1 MTKFEQISSFK
12 KNSSFRGASDACEPG
27 IQNHAQIPHLD
38 SGPAPSAC
46 PGMTEVSR
54 RAVLLGSGAVVV
66 SVGAAVSLDTVLS
79 INAAHA
85 QGAKPPL
92 TPDQLSSYIAVN
104 ADGSVSAY
112 FGKMDMGHGLHVAI
126 GQIVAEELDVAFGRV
141 TVIMGDTAT
150 SVNQG
155 GASGSTGIQLG
166 GKQMRVAAAEARR
179 VLVEMAAGLLSTP
192 AGKLLVKD
200 GMVSVRDDAS
210 KRVSYAQMI
219 GGKYFNVQLDWN
231 KKYGNPLY
239 APGKAQPKKPSE
251 HTIVGQPIKRTD
263 VAPKVFAQEDFVTDV
278 KVPGMVHARMIR
290 PPVAGAVPVRV
301 DDSALRNIPGARA
314 VWDKGFLGVV
324 ADKEWDAIR
333 ATEKLKVEWSQVTP
347 PFPDQATLYDHIR
360 QAPPRM
366 RKVEKENGNI
376 DEAFK
381 SAAKVIEAEYEWPF
395 QSHASMGPACA
406 LVEIKDGQGTTQ
418 VTCWSATQKSHF
430 VQQGL
435 ALTLGM
441 PADKVRVIHT
451 MGPGS
456 YGRNDADDCA
466 MDAAVLAKAVG
477 RPVRLQYMRDQG
489 TGWDPKGP
497 ASTHKARAALDAAGK
512 VTAYEFSSKG
522 FSRVDVNTNGGHPWD
537 TLAGQTL
544 GVALKS
550 GDGFGV
556 PAESYAFDNKRLS
569 WETIAPLL
577 DRASPLRSA
586 HLRDPVGPQI
596 HFASESFIDEV
607 AAAVG
612 ADAIEFRLRHIK
624 EPRDVAVIK
633 AAAEKAKWE
642 TRPSPRRDQTGD
654 KVSGRGIA
662 YAQRNGTRV
671 AVIAE
676 VDVDRSTGKIW
687 ARKFTVAHD
696 CGQIINPD
704 GLTKCI
710 EGNIVQGV
718 SRTLWEEVKFDN
730 KAVTSVDWLTYP
742 ILDITETPAEVNV
755 VLINHPEIEPSGAG
769 EPSIRPVAAAIAN
782 AIFDATGVRIRRVP
796 FSPEHVK
803 AALS

>member
-1 MTKFEQISSFK
+1 MTKFEKTSSF
-12 KNSSFRGASDACEPG
+12 
-27 IQNHAQIPHLD
+27 
-38 SGPAPSAC
+38 
-46 PGMTEVSR
+46 TR
-54 RAVLLGSGAVVV
+54 RSVLLGGGALVV
-66 SVGAAVSLDTVLS
+66 SIGAAISLETVLS
-79 INAAHA
+79 ISAAYA

-104 ADGSVSAY
+104 ADGSVSAF

-126 GQIVAEELDVAFGRV
+126 GQMVAEELDVPFRNV
-141 TVIMGDTAT
+141 KVIMGDTAT

-166 GKQMRVAAAEARR
+166 GKQMRMAAAEARR

-192 AGKLLVKD
+192 VDKLNVND
-200 GMVSVRDDAS
+200 GVVSAADDTS
-210 KRVSYAQMI
+210 KRISYAQMI

-231 KKYGNPLY
+231 KQYGNPLY
-239 APGKAQPKKPSE
+239 APGKAQPKNPKD
-251 HTIVGQPIKRTD
+251 HKIVGQPIKRED
-263 VAPKVFAQEDFVTDV
+263 VAPKVFAIENFVTDI
-278 KVPGMVHARMIR
+278 KVPGMVHGRMIR
-290 PPVAGAVPVRV
+290 PAVAGSEPVKV
-301 DDSALRNIPGARA
+301 DEASIKDIPGTKV

-324 ADKEWDAIR
+324 ADKEWNAIQ
-333 ATEKLKVEWSQVTP
+333 AAEKLKVEWSQKQP
-347 PFPDQATLYDHIR
+347 PFPEQATLYDHIR
-360 QAPPRM
+360 KATV
-366 RKVEKENGNI
+366 RKREIEKQNGNV
-376 DEAFK
+376 DDAFK
-381 SAAKVIEAEYEWPF
+381 TAAKVIEAEYEWPF

-406 LVEIKDGQGTTQ
+406 LVEIKDGN
-418 VTCWSATQKSHF
+418 VTCWSGTQKSHF
-430 VQQGL
+430 VQNGL
-435 ALTLGM
+435 AATLQM
-441 PADKVRVIHT
+441 PVDKVRVIFT
-451 MGPGS
+451 AGPGS

-477 RPVRLQYMRDQG
+477 KPVRLQYMRDQG

-497 ASTHKARAALDAAGK
+497 ASIHKARAALDASGK
-512 VTAYEFSSKG
+512 VVAYEFTSKG
-522 FSRVDVNTNGGHPWD
+522 FSRVDVDTNGGKPQD

-556 PAESYAFDNKRLS
+556 PAEFYAFDNKRMG
-569 WETIAPLL
+569 WETIPPLL

-607 AAAVG
+607 AAAVN
-612 ADAIEFRLRHIK
+612 ADPIEFRLRYIK

-633 AAAEKAKWE
+633 AAAEKANWD
-642 TRPSPRRDQTGD
+642 TRPSPRKDQTGA

-662 YAQRNGTRV
+662 YSQRNGTRV

-676 VDVDRSTGKIW
+676 VDIDRASGKIF

-704 GLTKCI
+704 GLVKCI

-718 SRTLWEEVKFDN
+718 SRTLWEEVTFDP
-730 KAVTSVDWLTYP
+730 KAVTSVDWVSYP

-755 VLINHPEIEPSGAG
+755 VLINHPELPPTGAG

-796 FSPEHVK
+796 FSPDRVK

>member
-1 MTKFEQISSFK
+1 MTKLDKASSF
-12 KNSSFRGASDACEPG
+12 
-27 IQNHAQIPHLD
+27 
-38 SGPAPSAC
+38 
-46 PGMTEVSR
+46 SR
-54 RAVLLGSGAVVV
+54 RSILIGGGALVV
-66 SVGAAVSLDTVLS
+66 SVGAGISLDTVLS
-79 INAAHA
+79 IGEAFA
-85 QGAKPPL
+85 QGTKPPL

-104 ADGSVSAY
+104 ADGTVAAY

-126 GQIVAEELDVAFGRV
+126 GQIVAEELDVPFHNVKVFMA
-141 TVIMGDTAT
+141 DTAT

-179 VLVEMAAGLLSTP
+179 VLVEMAAGLLSV
-192 AGKLLVKD
+192 AADKLVVAD
-200 GMVSVRDDAS
+200 GVVSARDD
-210 KRVSYAQMI
+210 KTKNVSYATML
-219 GGKYFNVQLDWN
+219 GGKYFNVELAWN
-231 KKYGNPLY
+231 KEYGNGLY

-251 HTIVGQPIKRTD
+251 HKIVGQPIKRED

-278 KVPGMVHARMIR
+278 KVAGMVHGRMIR
-290 PPVAGAVPVRV
+290 PPVAGSVPVKV
-301 DDSALRNIPGARA
+301 DDSAIKSIPGAQV

-324 ADKEWDAIR
+324 ADKEWDAIQ
-333 ATEKLKVEWSQVTP
+333 AADKLKVEWSAVP
-347 PFPDQATLYDHIR
+347 APFPNQALLYDHIR
-360 QAPPRM
+360 KAPARKA
-366 RKVEKENGNI
+366 KVEKQNGNT

-406 LVEIKDGQGTTQ
+406 LVEIKDGK
-418 VTCWSATQKSHF
+418 VTCWSGTQKSHF

-435 ALTLGM
+435 ALTLGV
-441 PADKVRVIHT
+441 PVDNVHVIWKT
-451 MGPGS
+451 GPGS

-477 RPVRLQYMRDQG
+477 KPVRLQYMRDQG

-497 ASTHKARAALDAAGK
+497 ASIHKARAALDASGK
-512 VTAYEFSSKG
+512 VIAYEFLSKG

-537 TLAGQTL
+537 TLAGQTM

-556 PAESYAFDNKRLS
+556 PAESYAFDNKKLG

-577 DRASPLRSA
+577 DRSSPLRSA

-607 AAAVG
+607 AAAVN
-612 ADAIEFRLRHIK
+612 ADTIEFRLRHIK
-624 EPRDVAVIK
+624 DARDVAVIK
-633 AAAEKAKWE
+633 AAAEKANWE
-642 TRPSPRRDQTGD
+642 TRPSPRRGQTGS

-676 VDVDRSTGKIW
+676 VDIDRASGKIW

-718 SRTLWEEVKFDN
+718 SRTLWEEVKFDDKN
-730 KAVTSVDWLTYP
+730 VTSVDWLTYP
-742 ILDITETPAEVNV
+742 ILDITETPGEVNV
-755 VLINHPEIEPSGAG
+755 VLINRPDVAPSGAG

>member
-1 MTKFEQISSFK
+1 MTKFEQASSFTRR
-12 KNSSFRGASDACEPG
+12 SLLIGGGA
-27 IQNHAQIPHLD
+27 L
-38 SGPAPSAC
+38 
-46 PGMTEVSR
+46 
-54 RAVLLGSGAVVV
+54 VV

-79 INAAHA
+79 IGKAYA

-92 TPDQLSSYIAVN
+92 TPDQLSSFIAVN
-104 ADGSVSAY
+104 ADGSVTAY
-112 FGKMDMGHGLHVAI
+112 FGKMDMGHGLTVAI
-126 GQIVAEELDVAFGRV
+126 GQIVAEELDVSFNSV
-141 TVIMGDTAT
+141 KVIMADTAVT
-150 SVNQG
+150 VNQG

-166 GKQMRVAAAEARR
+166 GKQMRMAAAEARR
-179 VLVEMAAGLLSTP
+179 VLVEMAAGLLSVP
-192 AGKLLVKD
+192 ADTLTVTD
-200 GMVSVRDDAS
+200 GMVSARDDKA
-210 KRVSYAQMI
+210 KRISYAQMI
-219 GGKYFNVQLDWN
+219 GGRYFNVQLDWN
-231 KKYGNPLY
+231 KKYGNDLY
-239 APGKAQPKKPSE
+239 APGKAKPKPPGE
-251 HTIVGQPIKRTD
+251 HRIVGQPIKRAD
-263 VAPKVFAQEDFVTDV
+263 VAPKVFAQENFVSDV

-290 PPVAGAVPVRV
+290 PSIAGAVPVKV
-301 DDSALRNIPGARA
+301 DDSAIKNIPGARV

-324 ADKEWDAIR
+324 ADQEWGAIQ
-333 ATEKLKVEWSQVTP
+333 AAQKLKVEWSSVAP
-347 PFPDQATLYDHIR
+347 PFPDQAKLYDHIR
-360 QAPPRM
+360 KAPV
-366 RKVEKENGNI
+366 RKAQVEKQSGNVE
-376 DEAFK
+376 DAFK
-381 SAAKVIEAEYEWPF
+381 TAARVIEADYEWPF

-406 LVEIKDGQGTTQ
+406 LVEIKDGR
-418 VTCWSATQKSHF
+418 VTCWSGTQKSHF

-435 ALTLGM
+435 ALTLNV
-441 PADKVRVIHT
+441 PRDTVRVIWA

-477 RPVRLQYMRDQG
+477 KPVRLQYMRDQG

-512 VTAYEFSSKG
+512 VIGYEFSSKA

-537 TLAGQTL
+537 TLAGQTM

-556 PAESYAFDNKRLS
+556 PAESYAFDNKKLS
-569 WETIAPLL
+569 WETIPPLL
-577 DRASPLRSA
+577 DRSSPLRSA

-612 ADAIEFRLRHIK
+612 ADPIAFRLRYVK
-624 EPRDVAVIK
+624 DPRDVAVIK

-642 TRPSPRRDQTGD
+642 TRPSPRRDQSGD

-676 VDVDRSTGKIW
+676 VDIDRSTGKIW

-704 GLTKCI
+704 GLVKCI

-718 SRTLWEEVKFDN
+718 SRTLWEEVTFDN
-730 KAVTSVDWLTYP
+730 RTVTSVDWMTYP
-742 ILDITETPAEVNV
+742 ILDITETPAQVEV
-755 VLINHPEIEPSGAG
+755 VLINRPELPPTGAG

-782 AIFDATGVRIRRVP
+782 AIYDATGVRIRRVP
-796 FSPEHVK
+796 FSPERVK